1 MRTFEKI
8 FVIFVA
14 ATLSMGVGAASAQ
27 PAPLSDSADRH
38 TAPVASDSLS
48 FQEMMQNLESLSQ
61 IIAQKELS
69 PEQVGHAIEKEKTKQ
84 KRAQA
89 KSARSNNHF
98 LPTHRRIDRE
108 INKNKFIYKGEVML
122 GLTASYGTISSEDSD
137 FLLLLEHIDAD
148 GTMATVKPFF
158 GYAYSDNHVLGARF
172 GYTYINGDIG
182 NLGFNLGEQ
191 NDISGSLSNMGYK
204 SDNFTF
210 ALFHRSYVGLDPKGR
225 FGLFAEFE
233 ASVMVG
239 TSRFDYMSGDLPKG
253 SNSNNFQAKLA
264 FNPGMAVYVFPNVCA
279 TISFGLGGIQ
289 YSKVTQKN
297 DAGETVGSREASKMR
312 FRLNLAD
319 INIGMTIHLWD
330 KKKK

>member
-1 MRTFEKI
+1 MRKIEKLVTTLVVVTLL
-8 FVIFVA
+8 FGVCDASARTA
-14 ATLSMGVGAASAQ
+14 ADNLPEKDSEMLLQSDTLSFS
-27 PAPLSDSADRH
+27 
-38 TAPVASDSLS
+38 
-48 FQEMMQNLESLSQ
+48 EMMQNLESLSR
-61 IIAQKELS
+61 ILAQKELS
-69 PEQVGHAIEKEKTKQ
+69 TEQVEHAIQKEKTKQ
-84 KRAQA
+84 KRIQN
-89 KSARSNNHF
+89 RSEADRKF
-98 LPTHRRIDRE
+98 LPTRRRIDRQ
-108 INKNKFIYKGEVML
+108 IDKNKFIYKGEVML

-137 FLLLLEHIDAD
+137 FLLILEHIDAD

-172 GYTYINGDIG
+172 GYTYINGSIG
-182 NLGFNLGEQ
+182 NLGFNLGAQ
-191 NDISGSLSNMGYK
+191 NDLSGALSHMGYK

-210 ALFHRSYVGLDPKGR
+210 SLFHRSYVGLDPKGR

-233 ASVMVG
+233 GSVMVG
-239 TSRFDYMSGDLPKG
+239 TSRFDYMAGELPKG

-297 DAGETVGSREASKMR
+297 DAGEQVGSREASKMR